1 MSISNLLSDSAP
13 TRTAPKTPMRSPT
26 LPIESG
32 YKITVRQEPSA
43 ARSCGFGERDRR
55 VIDPPPIVQLAVD
68 DPDMT
73 AEEISTKMRMEFY
86 VVHCSIWDETG
97 TKDMSTLPEDFRQ
110 NRRLMGTLVGSP
122 FIGLDENGEEGCF
135 FCFPDLSCRTPGT
148 FRLQF
153 QFVKMD
159 PRRMRMPGY
168 RSPVLSTTL
177 SSPFQVFN
185 AKDFPGMKASTPLTK
200 RLKDQGCLISIKK
213 GNEKN
218 SAAARGRDDSGGD
231 DDEDDEG
238 GDPTKGGKKQKR
250 R

>member
-1 MSISNLLSDSAP
+1 MSISNLLSDAAP
-13 TRTAPKTPMRSPT
+13 SKIASKAPMRSPT
-26 LPIESG
+26 FPLESG
-32 YKITVRQEPSA
+32 YKIMVRQQPFA

-55 VIDPPPIVQLAVD
+55 VIDPPPIVQLTLD
-68 DPDMT
+68 DPDM
-73 AEEISTKMRMEFY
+73 AADEISMKFRTEFY

-159 PRRMRMPGY
+159 PHRMRIPGY
-168 RSPVLSTTL
+168 KSPVLSTAV
-177 SSPFQVFN
+177 SNPFHVFN

-200 RLKDQGCLISIKK
+200 KLKEQGCLISIKK
-213 GNEKN
+213 GNEKA
-218 SAAARGRDDSGGD
+218 SGTHGRDDSGD
-231 DDEDDEG
+231 DEEDDERES
-238 GDPTKGGKKQKR
+238 KKRSKKPR
-250 R
+250 RH